1 MNIDNKILAFLQWQ
15 GDAGTE
21 QVIAA
26 VNEAPKLVYQAL
38 RRLVYEGSVE
48 RAGKTRRMTVRWKL
62 TKGKHREQ
70 ERKYQ
75 STGAGRP

>member
-15 GDAGTE
+15 DNAGTE

-26 VNEAPKLVYQAL
+26 VNEAPKLVYVAL

-48 RAGKTRRMTVRWKL
+48 RAGKTRRMTVIWKL
-62 TKGKHREQ
+62 TKGNINEQ
-70 ERKYQ
+70 ETTQQKVQ
-75 STGAGRP
+75 A

>member
-15 GDAGTE
+15 GEAGTE
-21 QVIAA
+21 KVIAA
-26 VNEAPKLVYQAL
+26 VNEAPKLVYMAL

-62 TKGKHREQ
+62 TEGNDHGKE
-70 ERKYQ
+70 
-75 STGAGRP
+75 TT

>member
-15 GDAGTE
+15 GEAGTDK
-21 QVIAA
+21 VIAA
-26 VNEAPKLVYQAL
+26 VNEAPKLVYMAL

-62 TKGKHREQ
+62 TKANDHGKE
-70 ERKYQ
+70 
-75 STGAGRP
+75 TT